1 MDVDWRVDVKTSA
14 NTVSRM
20 ATPTALV
27 QMQVSRKRRDIAS
40 SYLDARSLR
49 QCAACLQVARPSVQ
63 EGVVGKME
71 TVNFE
76 ASKETLQT
84 MLDGLGAGAPSLL
97 LI

>member
-1 MDVDWRVDVKTSA
+1 MKTSA

-27 QMQVSRKRRDIAS
+27 QMQVSRKRLGIAS
-40 SYLDARSLR
+40 SYLGACSLL
-49 QCAACLQVARPSVQ
+49 QFASSLQVARPSVQ
-63 EGVVGKME
+63 EGVVGKID

-84 MLDGLGAGAPSLL
+84 MLDGLGAGAQSLP